1 MQDLNEFLEYRLSK
15 YLWKSFPPI
24 LLVLGTFGNT
34 LAILVLMQ
42 RKNRR
47 STSAL
52 FLIALASA
60 DILVLWLG
68 LLRQWIKY
76 TFGFDIRDVS
86 VTGCKMHVFLVY
98 TAFHCSSWFLVAFTC
113 ERFLAV
119 LFPLCVNGFCTY
131 KNGICLI
138 ALLTV
143 GLVLLNSHLFYG
155 VTLIQYVSR
164 NSTTRWICDVVND
177 DVYQKFHKTWVWIDN
192 CIYSLIPSLLL
203 LIVNLSIILRLVW
216 RRLER
221 RTHVVLASSTKEKLP
236 QITATL
242 ITTSLVFVLC
252 TTPISVILIEY
263 AHGHHDY
270 ESNTRAFALF
280 SLKWVLVNI
289 LSYMNNVLNFV
300 LYFLS
305 GSRFR
310 RQTKDFLFTS
320 LGNCKPKQE
329 INVIT

>member
-24 LLVLGTFGNT
+24 LLVLGTFCNT

-52 FLIALASA
+52 FLTALASA

-68 LLRQWIKY
+68 LLRQWMKY
-76 TFGFDIRDVS
+76 TFGFDMRDVS

-98 TAFHCSSWFLVAFTC
+98 TTVHCSSWFLVAFTC

-119 LFPLCVNGFCTY
+119 FFPHCVNRFCTF
-131 KNGICLI
+131 KNGTCLI
-138 ALLTV
+138 ALITV
-143 GLVLLNSHLFYG
+143 GFVLLNSHWFYG

-164 NSTTRWICDVVND
+164 NSTTRWICDVVNN
-177 DVYQKFHKTWVWIDN
+177 DVYQKFHTKWIWIDI
-192 CIYSLIPSLLL
+192 CIYSVIPSMLL
-203 LIVNLSIILRLVW
+203 LIANFTIFLRLVW
-216 RRLER
+216 RRLKR
-221 RTHVVLASSTKEKLP
+221 RTQVVPTSSSKEKLP
-236 QITATL
+236 KITATL

-263 AHGHHDY
+263 AHGYPDY

-310 RQTKDFLFTS
+310 RQTKDFLLTS
-320 LGNCKPKQE
+320 LGNCQPKQE
-329 INVIT
+329 IN